1 MSREGVEVVRRVY
14 SEGQWLLTSTP
25 EQLDRVFQDY
35 LDEGFE
41 FRLPSD
47 YPEGQLVFRG
57 REGAD
62 QLNAM
67 LRETWSEW
75 RFEPDRFIDA
85 GDQVV
90 VFARLLGRGGS
101 SRVPFELE
109 TTHVWTLRAGR
120 AISIQAC
127 TGASARKPSSGPPG
141 SRSSD
146 VAKERRDRG
155 SLRTSPLRASRI
167 CCADCRGRWR
177 SAIRMLSGRPARTG

>member
-14 SEGQWLLTSTP
+14 SEGQLLTSTP
-25 EQLDRVFQDY
+25 EQIDRVFQDY

-120 AISIQAC
+120 AISIQVY
-127 TGASARKPSSGPPG
+127 RE
-141 SRSSD
+141 RSQ
-146 VAKERRDRG
+146 ALEAAG
-155 SLRTSPLRASRI
+155 I
-167 CCADCRGRWR
+167 EE
-177 SAIRMLSGRPARTG
+177 